1 MAFEIVERSGG
12 LFTAKVSGKLKKSE
26 IEQGQRAAI
35 DVMRTG
41 AKVRFLIIAE
51 DFQGW
56 DNEGDWG
63 DISFQMKYDA
73 QIEKIA
79 LVGEK
84 EWKDLVSIF
93 VGKGLRSVDIRYY
106 QPAQLALAQA
116 WVAK

>member
-1 MAFEIVERSGG
+1 MALEIIGSSGG
-12 LFTAKVSGKLKKSE
+12 LITAKVSGKLKKSE
-26 IEQGQRAAI
+26 VDQGQKAAI

-56 DNEGDWG
+56 DKEGDWG
-63 DISFQMKYDA
+63 DISFQLKYDE

-84 EWKDLVSIF
+84 EWKDLVSMF
-93 VGKGLRSVDIRYY
+93 VGEGLRSAEIRYF
-106 QPAQLALAQA
+106 QPGQLALARVWA
-116 WVAK
+116 AK